1 MFAFS
6 DGFLLSYQA
15 HVILHKS
22 KQNQTVTSVFEI
34 LKKFTLGT
42 SQVGQW
48 LGFHAPNA
56 GGTGSIPGQGTR
68 ILLAAQRGK
77 KRKRKKKCILR

>member
-22 KQNQTVTSVFEI
+22 KQNQTVTSVFEV

-56 GGTGSIPGQGTR
+56 GGTSSIPGQETR
-68 ILLAAQRGK
+68 ILLAAQCGK
-77 KRKRKKKCILR
+77 KEQGKRNVF

>member
-1 MFAFS
+1 MLAFS
-6 DGFLLSYQA
+6 DSFLLSYQA

-22 KQNQTVTSVFEI
+22 KQNQTVTSVSEV

-48 LGFHAPNA
+48 LGLHAPSA

-68 ILLAAQRGK
+68 ILLAAQYGK
-77 KRKRKKKCILR
+77 KEKGKRNVF